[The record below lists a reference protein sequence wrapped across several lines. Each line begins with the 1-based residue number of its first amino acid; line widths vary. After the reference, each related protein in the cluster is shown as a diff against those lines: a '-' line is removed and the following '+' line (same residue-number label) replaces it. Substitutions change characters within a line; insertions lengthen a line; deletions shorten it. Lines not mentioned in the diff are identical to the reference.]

1 MKKISAVILKTEE
14 LLAGAMLCMIAVLV
28 FWSAVARTIG
38 MPVNWAQDV
47 SLLAFGWLT
56 FIGSDIII
64 KSGGL
69 IRIDMLSNRFP
80 KAVQKTLMLVFDFF
94 MLLFLLILIVY
105 GFLLV
110 SQSWNRTFNT
120 LKMSYAWCTLAV
132 PVGSLLM
139 FFSMI
144 GKVLGDI
151 RKPMKEWGLISVK
164 CGWIFL
170 NSPVPWNAGGLCD
183 SGVRIFLL
191 PNEAGDS
198 VDHSGAEIPVH
209 HPVLYHACDSAVHF
223 CR

>member
-1 MKKISAVILKTEE
+1 MKKISAVILQTEE
-14 LLAGAMLCMIAVLV
+14 LLAGAMLCMIAFLV
-28 FWSAVARTIG
+28 FWSAVARTVG

-80 KAVQKTLMLVFDFF
+80 KAVQKTLMLVFDVF

-144 GKVLGDI
+144 GKMLGDI
-151 RKPMKEWGLISVK
+151 RKPMKEWGV
-164 CGWIFL
+164 
-170 NSPVPWNAGGLCD
+170 N
-183 SGVRIFLL
+183 
-191 PNEAGDS
+191 
-198 VDHSGAEIPVH
+198 
-209 HPVLYHACDSAVHF
+209 
-223 CR
+223 

>member
-1 MKKISAVILKTEE
+1 MKKISAVILKAEE
-14 LLAGAMLCMIAVLV
+14 ILAGAMLCMIAVLV

-64 KSGGL
+64 KTGGL
-69 IRIDMLSNRFP
+69 IRIDMLCNRFP
-80 KAVQKTLMLVFDFF
+80 KAVQKALMLVFDFF

-132 PVGSLLM
+132 PSGSLLM
-139 FFSMI
+139 FFSML
-144 GKVLGDI
+144 GKILGDI
-151 RKPMKEWGLISVK
+151 RKPMKEWGV
-164 CGWIFL
+164 
-170 NSPVPWNAGGLCD
+170 N
-183 SGVRIFLL
+183 
-191 PNEAGDS
+191 
-198 VDHSGAEIPVH
+198 
-209 HPVLYHACDSAVHF
+209 
-223 CR
+223 

>member
-64 KSGGL
+64 KSGGQ

-144 GKVLGDI
+144 GKMLGDI
-151 RKPMKEWGLISVK
+151 RKPMKEWGV
-164 CGWIFL
+164 
-170 NSPVPWNAGGLCD
+170 N
-183 SGVRIFLL
+183 
-191 PNEAGDS
+191 
-198 VDHSGAEIPVH
+198 
-209 HPVLYHACDSAVHF
+209 
-223 CR
+223 

>member
-14 LLAGAMLCMIAVLV
+14 LLAGAMFCMIAVLV

-80 KAVQKTLMLVFDFF
+80 RAVQKTLMLVFDFF

-144 GKVLGDI
+144 GKMLGDI
-151 RKPMKEWGLISVK
+151 RKPMKEWGV
-164 CGWIFL
+164 
-170 NSPVPWNAGGLCD
+170 N
-183 SGVRIFLL
+183 
-191 PNEAGDS
+191 
-198 VDHSGAEIPVH
+198 
-209 HPVLYHACDSAVHF
+209 
-223 CR
+223 

>member
-1 MKKISAVILKTEE
+1 MP
-14 LLAGAMLCMIAVLV
+14 
-28 FWSAVARTIG
+28 FWCS
-38 MPVNWAQDV
+38 AQDV

-80 KAVQKTLMLVFDFF
+80 KAVQKTLMLVFDVF

-144 GKVLGDI
+144 GKMLGDI
-151 RKPMKEWGLISVK
+151 RKPMKEWGV
-164 CGWIFL
+164 
-170 NSPVPWNAGGLCD
+170 N
-183 SGVRIFLL
+183 
-191 PNEAGDS
+191 
-198 VDHSGAEIPVH
+198 
-209 HPVLYHACDSAVHF
+209 
-223 CR
+223 

>member
-1 MKKISAVILKTEE
+1 MKKISAVTLKTEE

-80 KAVQKTLMLVFDFF
+80 RAVQKTLMLVFDFF

-144 GKVLGDI
+144 GKMLGDI
-151 RKPMKEWGLISVK
+151 RKPMKEWGV
-164 CGWIFL
+164 
-170 NSPVPWNAGGLCD
+170 N
-183 SGVRIFLL
+183 
-191 PNEAGDS
+191 
-198 VDHSGAEIPVH
+198 
-209 HPVLYHACDSAVHF
+209 
-223 CR
+223 

>member
-1 MKKISAVILKTEE
+1 
-14 LLAGAMLCMIAVLV
+14 MLCMIAVLV

-80 KAVQKTLMLVFDFF
+80 KAVPTTLMLGVDFF

-151 RKPMKEWGLISVK
+151 RKPMKEWGV
-164 CGWIFL
+164 
-170 NSPVPWNAGGLCD
+170 N
-183 SGVRIFLL
+183 
-191 PNEAGDS
+191 
-198 VDHSGAEIPVH
+198 
-209 HPVLYHACDSAVHF
+209 
-223 CR
+223 

>member
-1 MKKISAVILKTEE
+1 MKKITAVILKTEE

-80 KAVQKTLMLVFDFF
+80 KAVQKTLMLVFDVF

-144 GKVLGDI
+144 GKMLGDI
-151 RKPMKEWGLISVK
+151 RKPMKEWG
-164 CGWIFL
+164 G
-170 NSPVPWNAGGLCD
+170 N
-183 SGVRIFLL
+183 
-191 PNEAGDS
+191 
-198 VDHSGAEIPVH
+198 
-209 HPVLYHACDSAVHF
+209 
-223 CR
+223 

>member
-80 KAVQKTLMLVFDFF
+80 KAVQKTLMLVFDVF

-144 GKVLGDI
+144 GKMLGDI
-151 RKPMKEWGLISVK
+151 KET
-164 CGWIFL
+164 
-170 NSPVPWNAGGLCD
+170 NERMGG
-183 SGVRIFLL
+183 
-191 PNEAGDS
+191 
-198 VDHSGAEIPVH
+198 
-209 HPVLYHACDSAVHF
+209 
-223 CR
+223 

>member
-80 KAVQKTLMLVFDFF
+80 RAVQQTLMRVFDFF

-144 GKVLGDI
+144 GKMLGDI
-151 RKPMKEWGLISVK
+151 RKPMKEWGV
-164 CGWIFL
+164 
-170 NSPVPWNAGGLCD
+170 N
-183 SGVRIFLL
+183 
-191 PNEAGDS
+191 
-198 VDHSGAEIPVH
+198 
-209 HPVLYHACDSAVHF
+209 
-223 CR
+223 

>member
-80 KAVQKTLMLVFDFF
+80 KAVQKTLMLVFDVF

-144 GKVLGDI
+144 GKMLDDI
-151 RKPMKEWGLISVK
+151 RKPMKEWGV
-164 CGWIFL
+164 
-170 NSPVPWNAGGLCD
+170 N
-183 SGVRIFLL
+183 
-191 PNEAGDS
+191 
-198 VDHSGAEIPVH
+198 
-209 HPVLYHACDSAVHF
+209 
-223 CR
+223 

>member
-80 KAVQKTLMLVFDFF
+80 KAGPKTLMLVFDVF

-144 GKVLGDI
+144 GKMLGDI
-151 RKPMKEWGLISVK
+151 RKPMKEWGV
-164 CGWIFL
+164 
-170 NSPVPWNAGGLCD
+170 N
-183 SGVRIFLL
+183 
-191 PNEAGDS
+191 
-198 VDHSGAEIPVH
+198 
-209 HPVLYHACDSAVHF
+209 
-223 CR
+223 

>member
-80 KAVQKTLMLVFDFF
+80 KAVQKTLMLVFDVF

-110 SQSWNRTFNT
+110 SQSWNRTFNN
-120 LKMSYAWCTLAV
+120 LNLSYAWCTLAV

-144 GKVLGDI
+144 GKMLGDI
-151 RKPMKEWGLISVK
+151 RKPMKEWGV
-164 CGWIFL
+164 
-170 NSPVPWNAGGLCD
+170 N
-183 SGVRIFLL
+183 
-191 PNEAGDS
+191 
-198 VDHSGAEIPVH
+198 
-209 HPVLYHACDSAVHF
+209 
-223 CR
+223 

>member
-69 IRIDMLSNRFP
+69 IRIDMLSSRFP
-80 KAVQKTLMLVFDFF
+80 KAVQKTLMLVFDVF

-144 GKVLGDI
+144 GKMLGDVTKAI
-151 RKPMKEWGLISVK
+151 KEWS
-164 CGWIFL
+164 L
-170 NSPVPWNAGGLCD
+170 N
-183 SGVRIFLL
+183 
-191 PNEAGDS
+191 
-198 VDHSGAEIPVH
+198 
-209 HPVLYHACDSAVHF
+209 
-223 CR
+223 

>member
-80 KAVQKTLMLVFDFF
+80 KAVQKTLMLVFDVF

-151 RKPMKEWGLISVK
+151 RKPMKEWG
-164 CGWIFL
+164 G
-170 NSPVPWNAGGLCD
+170 N
-183 SGVRIFLL
+183 
-191 PNEAGDS
+191 
-198 VDHSGAEIPVH
+198 
-209 HPVLYHACDSAVHF
+209 
-223 CR
+223 

>member
-47 SLLAFGWLT
+47 SLLA

-144 GKVLGDI
+144 GKMLGDI
-151 RKPMKEWGLISVK
+151 RKPMKEWGV
-164 CGWIFL
+164 
-170 NSPVPWNAGGLCD
+170 N
-183 SGVRIFLL
+183 
-191 PNEAGDS
+191 
-198 VDHSGAEIPVH
+198 
-209 HPVLYHACDSAVHF
+209 
-223 CR
+223 

>member
-69 IRIDMLSNRFP
+69 IRIDMLSNQFP
-80 KAVQKTLMLVFDFF
+80 KAVQKTLMLVFDVF

-144 GKVLGDI
+144 GKMLGDI
-151 RKPMKEWGLISVK
+151 RKPMKEWGV
-164 CGWIFL
+164 
-170 NSPVPWNAGGLCD
+170 N
-183 SGVRIFLL
+183 
-191 PNEAGDS
+191 
-198 VDHSGAEIPVH
+198 
-209 HPVLYHACDSAVHF
+209 
-223 CR
+223 

>member
-1 MKKISAVILKTEE
+1 
-14 LLAGAMLCMIAVLV
+14 MLCMIAVLV

-80 KAVQKTLMLVFDFF
+80 KAAQKTLMLVFDVF

-144 GKVLGDI
+144 GKMLGDI
-151 RKPMKEWGLISVK
+151 RKPMKEWGV
-164 CGWIFL
+164 
-170 NSPVPWNAGGLCD
+170 N
-183 SGVRIFLL
+183 
-191 PNEAGDS
+191 
-198 VDHSGAEIPVH
+198 
-209 HPVLYHACDSAVHF
+209 
-223 CR
+223 

>member
-69 IRIDMLSNRFP
+69 IRI
-80 KAVQKTLMLVFDFF
+80 VFDVF

-144 GKVLGDI
+144 GKMLGDI
-151 RKPMKEWGLISVK
+151 RKPMKEWGV
-164 CGWIFL
+164 
-170 NSPVPWNAGGLCD
+170 N
-183 SGVRIFLL
+183 
-191 PNEAGDS
+191 
-198 VDHSGAEIPVH
+198 
-209 HPVLYHACDSAVHF
+209 
-223 CR
+223 

>member
-14 LLAGAMLCMIAVLV
+14 LLASAMLCMIAVLV

-80 KAVQKTLMLVFDFF
+80 KAVQKTLMLVFDVF

-144 GKVLGDI
+144 GKMLGDI
-151 RKPMKEWGLISVK
+151 RKPMKEWGV
-164 CGWIFL
+164 
-170 NSPVPWNAGGLCD
+170 N
-183 SGVRIFLL
+183 
-191 PNEAGDS
+191 
-198 VDHSGAEIPVH
+198 
-209 HPVLYHACDSAVHF
+209 
-223 CR
+223 

>member
-1 MKKISAVILKTEE
+1 
-14 LLAGAMLCMIAVLV
+14 MLCMIAVLV

-69 IRIDMLSNRFP
+69 IRIDMLSSRFP
-80 KAVQKTLMLVFDFF
+80 KAVQKTLMLVFDVF

-144 GKVLGDI
+144 GKMLGDI
-151 RKPMKEWGLISVK
+151 RKPMKEWGV
-164 CGWIFL
+164 
-170 NSPVPWNAGGLCD
+170 N
-183 SGVRIFLL
+183 
-191 PNEAGDS
+191 
-198 VDHSGAEIPVH
+198 
-209 HPVLYHACDSAVHF
+209 
-223 CR
+223 

>member
-1 MKKISAVILKTEE
+1 MGSEMCIRDR
-14 LLAGAMLCMIAVLV
+14 

-80 KAVQKTLMLVFDFF
+80 RAVQKTLMLVFDFF

-144 GKVLGDI
+144 GKMLGDI
-151 RKPMKEWGLISVK
+151 RKPMKEWGV
-164 CGWIFL
+164 
-170 NSPVPWNAGGLCD
+170 N
-183 SGVRIFLL
+183 
-191 PNEAGDS
+191 
-198 VDHSGAEIPVH
+198 
-209 HPVLYHACDSAVHF
+209 
-223 CR
+223 